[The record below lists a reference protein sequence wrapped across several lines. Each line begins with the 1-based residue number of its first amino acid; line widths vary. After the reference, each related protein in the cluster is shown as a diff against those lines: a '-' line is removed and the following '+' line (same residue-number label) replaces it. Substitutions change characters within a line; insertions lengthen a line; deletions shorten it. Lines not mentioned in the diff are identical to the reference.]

1 MILLHRF
8 QEPITA
14 TEQVVAGT
22 ATFTRTRSESSDADP
37 FAQVRTK
44 TATFVRAEA
53 PDTDYTATSGRIFP
67 PQLDP
72 DPHQPR

>member
-14 TEQVVAGT
+14 AEPVVAGT
-22 ATFTRTRSESSDADP
+22 ATFTRTRSESNDQDP
-37 FAQVRTK
+37 FALARTK
-44 TATFVRAEA
+44 TATAVKAEA

-67 PQLDP
+67 PQRDP